1 MDIAK
6 ELKIAIDTGKVEIGF
21 KTSLKA
27 IDKKKAKLIIIASN
41 IPEEMKS
48 KIKAKCGSEIPIY
61 IFPGTSWDLGSACGR
76 PHMVSTVA
84 IIDPGESSILKI
96 KEG

>member
-1 MDIAK
+1 MDISK
-6 ELKIAIDTGKVEIGF
+6 ELKIAMSTGKVEIGF

-27 IDKKKAKLIIIASN
+27 INNKKAKLIIVASN
-41 IPEEMKS
+41 IPEKMKS
-48 KIKAKCGSEIPIY
+48 KIEAKCNNVPIY
-61 IFPGTSWDLGSACGR
+61 IFPGTSWELGSVCGR